1 MTDMIGFLLPSVL
14 LFLMPRMFVML
25 IGGLAL
31 VVTTA
36 GAVTLVVVEAVVVE
50 TVVVVVLDGVVT
62 DGRDCCVTVIM
73 LSGTSAVVFSSLK
86 IASES
91 ERSIGDAGMVV
102 ESTSVVVIDERS
114 RFVGT
119 VERATKRSSISSTSD
134 VDRVGAVVV
143 ELKLDGGEDIDLLS
157 EAPKLT
163 NIGELVAFV
172 VVAVVVVE

>member
-1 MTDMIGFLLPSVL
+1 
-14 LFLMPRMFVML
+14 ML

-36 GAVTLVVVEAVVVE
+36 GAVTLVVVEAVVV
-50 TVVVVVLDGVVT
+50 VVLEGVVT

-86 IASES
+86 MASES

-114 RFVGT
+114 RLVGT

-134 VDRVGAVVV
+134 VDKVGGAVVV

-157 EAPKLT
+157 EAPELLAN
-163 NIGELVAFV
+163 NIGEWVAFV
-172 VVAVVVVE
+172 VVAVVVVDE